1 MGAMTSP
8 EGTRDRES
16 HDPAVDAHSGVAAAV
31 RARLAPRR
39 LRAALSVALVLALAG
54 VLFTA
59 SAQLARGTERRHPED
74 LPQLVE
80 SESDRADA
88 LAAKVQGLQSQVD
101 RLTAAEPGAVPT
113 GDADTMENGG
123 VEAGLVPVDGP
134 GVVVSLTD
142 APTTG
147 NYPAEIT
154 PDDLVVHQQD
164 VQAVINALWAG
175 GAEAMMLQDQRVTA
189 TTAFRCV
196 GNVLSLGGRLYS
208 PPFKVSAIGDP
219 DALRAALDRSPE
231 IAIYKQY
238 VQAVDLGWSV
248 KDDDHLALPAA
259 PPSSLEY
266 ATVPKGT
273 DPFSD
278 ASK

>member
-1 MGAMTSP
+1 MGAMTSGAGERAP
-8 EGTRDRES
+8 RDGRL
-16 HDPAVDAHSGVAAAV
+16 HPGRLATAL

-39 LRAALSVALVLALAG
+39 VRAALSVAFVLALAG

-59 SAQLARGTERRHPED
+59 SAQLARGTERRHPQD

-80 SESDRADA
+80 SEEHRADA
-88 LAAKVQGLQSQVD
+88 LSGRVDGLRSQVD
-101 RLTAAEPGAVPT
+101 RLTAAQPGAVPT
-113 GDADTMENGG
+113 GDATTMENSGL
-123 VEAGLVPVDGP
+123 EAGLVGVSGP

-142 APTTG
+142 APSTG

-238 VQAVDLGWSV
+238 VQAVDLGWKV
-248 KDDDHLALPAA
+248 KDDDDLSLPAA
-259 PPSSLEY
+259 PPPSLQY
-266 ATVPKGT
+266 ASVPAGT

>member
-1 MGAMTSP
+1 MGAMSSGAGVPTP
-8 EGTRDRES
+8 RDGH
-16 HDPAVDAHSGVAAAV
+16 HDRGRLAMLL

-39 LRAALSVALVLALAG
+39 VRAALSVALVLALAG

-88 LAAKVQGLQSQVD
+88 LSRTVDGLRSQVD
-101 RLTAAEPGAVPT
+101 RLTAAAPGAVPT
-113 GDADTMENGG
+113 GDAGTMENSGL
-123 VEAGLVPVDGP
+123 EAGLVAVSGP

-164 VQAVINALWAG
+164 VQAVIDALWAG

-208 PPFKVSAIGDP
+208 PPFKVSAIGDAG
-219 DALRAALDRSPE
+219 ALRAALDRSPE
-231 IAIYKQY
+231 IAVYQQY
-238 VQAVDLGWSV
+238 VQAVDLGWNV
-248 KDDDHLALPAA
+248 KDDDDLSMPAA
-259 PPSSLEY
+259 PPPSLQY

-273 DPFSD
+273 DPFGDGSR
-278 ASK
+278 

>member
-1 MGAMTSP
+1 MGAMTTGAGEQAP
-8 EGTRDRES
+8 RGGRRDARGLAS
-16 HDPAVDAHSGVAAAV
+16 TL

-39 LRAALSVALVLALAG
+39 VRAALSVAFVLALAG

-80 SESDRADA
+80 SEEQRADGLSGRVDA
-88 LAAKVQGLQSQVD
+88 LRSEVDGLTEAQ
-101 RLTAAEPGAVPT
+101 PGAVPT
-113 GDADTMENGG
+113 GDATTMENSG
-123 VEAGLVPVDGP
+123 VEAGLVGVTGP

-164 VQAVINALWAG
+164 VQAVINALWSG
-175 GAEAMMLQDQRVTA
+175 GAEAMMLMDQRVTA

-208 PPFKVSAIGDP
+208 PPFKVTAIGDP
-219 DALRAALDRSPE
+219 EALRAALDRSPE

-238 VQAVDLGWSV
+238 VQAVDLGWKV
-248 KDDDHLALPAA
+248 KDDDHLSLPAA
-259 PPSSLEY
+259 PPPSLQY
-266 ATVPKGT
+266 ADVPKGT
-273 DPFSD
+273 DPFGDGSR
-278 ASK
+278 

>member
-1 MGAMTSP
+1 MTSGEGVRDP
-8 EGTRDRES
+8 ERN
-16 HDPAVDAHSGVAAAV
+16 DPAAEGRAGVVALL
-31 RARLAPRR
+31 RSRLAPRR
-39 LRAALSVALVLALAG
+39 VRAALSVALVLALAG

-88 LAAKVQGLQSQVD
+88 LAGKVDALRSQVD
-101 RLTAAEPGAVPT
+101 RLTASEPGTVPT
-113 GDADTMENGG
+113 GNPTTMRDSGL
-123 VEAGLVPVDGP
+123 EAGLVAAGGP

-248 KDDDHLALPAA
+248 KDDDHLTMPAA
-259 PPSSLEY
+259 PSPSLEY
-266 ATVPKGT
+266 ATVPSGT